1 MPLMDRLIT
10 LTQHVRATQLH
21 HPGAS
26 GELSALITQ
35 IGVAGKV
42 ISAQVNKAG
51 LVKIRGSAGTT
62 NIQGEVQHRLDQFAE
77 RTIQDIVGRSGHVCA
92 LMSEEEEEIIEVKES
107 DRGGYVIAY
116 DPLDGSSNIDF
127 NVSVGTI
134 FSIFRKVSAGVEV
147 TRRDTLQRGVE
158 QVAAGYIIYG
168 SSTMFVYTVGQGVH
182 GFTLDPTVGEYILSH
197 PDIRL
202 NATCKVLSI
211 NTCNGPYWDGWVHD
225 FMGRMLARNDADKR
239 RINDRHIGSL
249 VADFHRNLLMGG
261 IFLYPADS
269 QSPKGKLRLMYEAN
283 PLAFVIE
290 QAGGAASDGCQRIL
304 EIEPEWAHH
313 RVQLIIGNAAEVE
326 LAEECLRAGSV
337 VEA

>member
-1 MPLMDRLIT
+1 MDRLTT
-10 LTQHVRATQLH
+10 LTQHIRATQLN

-26 GELSALITQ
+26 GELSALLTQ

-51 LVKIRGSAGTT
+51 LVKILGSAGTT
-62 NIQGEVQHRLDQFAE
+62 NVQGEVQHRLDRFAE
-77 RTIQDIVGRSGHVCA
+77 HTIRDIVGRSGHVCA
-92 LMSEEEEEIIEVKES
+92 LMSEEEEEIIEVAEA
-107 DRGGYVIAY
+107 DRGNYVIAY

-127 NVSVGTI
+127 NVSIGTI
-134 FSIFRKVSAGVEV
+134 FSIYRKVSPGTEV
-147 TRRDTLQRGVE
+147 TRQDTLRQGTE

-168 SSTMFVYTVGQGVH
+168 SSTVFVYTVGHGVH

-202 NATCKVLSI
+202 PSACKVLSI

-225 FMGRMLARNDADKR
+225 FVGRMLARNDADKR
-239 RINDRHIGSL
+239 RLNDRHIGSL

-261 IFLYPADS
+261 IFLYPEDS
-269 QSPKGKLRLMYEAN
+269 RSPKGKLRLMYEAN

-290 QAGGAASDGCQRIL
+290 QAGGAATDGRTRIM

-313 RVQLIIGNAAEVE
+313 RVPLVIGNRAEVE
-326 LAEECLRAGSV
+326 LASECARA
-337 VEA
+337 

>member
-1 MPLMDRLIT
+1 MDRLTT
-10 LTQHVRATQLH
+10 LTQHIRATQLN

-26 GELSALITQ
+26 GELSALLTQ

-51 LVKIRGSAGTT
+51 LVKILGSAGTT
-62 NIQGEVQHRLDQFAE
+62 NVQGEVQHRLDRFAE
-77 RTIQDIVGRSGHVCA
+77 HTIRDIVGRSGHVCA
-92 LMSEEEEEIIEVKES
+92 LMSEEEEEIIEVAES
-107 DRGGYVIAY
+107 DRGNYVIAY

-127 NVSVGTI
+127 NVSIGTI
-134 FSIFRKVSAGVEV
+134 FSIYRKVSPGTEV
-147 TRRDTLQRGVE
+147 TRRDTLRQGTE

-168 SSTMFVYTVGQGVH
+168 SSTVFVYTVGHGVH

-202 NATCKVLSI
+202 PSACKVLSI

-225 FMGRMLARNDADKR
+225 FVGRMLARNDADKR

-269 QSPKGKLRLMYEAN
+269 RSPKGKLRLMYEAN

-290 QAGGAASDGCQRIL
+290 QAGGAATDGRTRIM

-313 RVQLIIGNAAEVE
+313 RVPLVIGNRAEVE
-326 LAEECLRAGSV
+326 LASECAS
-337 VEA
+337 A